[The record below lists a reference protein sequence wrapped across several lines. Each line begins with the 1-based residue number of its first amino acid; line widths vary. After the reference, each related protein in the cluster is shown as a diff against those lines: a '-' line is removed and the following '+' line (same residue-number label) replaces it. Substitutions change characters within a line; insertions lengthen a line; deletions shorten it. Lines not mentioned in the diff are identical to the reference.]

1 LALPVVIDTTSVT
14 AEVGGV
20 RILDS
25 PDLGVVPGQVVAVV
39 GPSGSGKSTLLRI
52 LTGVQV
58 PTSGS
63 VTIDGV
69 ELTRLSVGARA
80 AFRRDRLGVVF
91 QDPELLDELSVAENA
106 ALPIVLAGRPRRE
119 ALALARE
126 QLARVGLASLVDGS
140 PQTLSRGEAMRVAVA
155 RALVAGPRA
164 VIADEPTASLDR
176 TNALTIARLLVDNA
190 RAAGAATVIASHDPG
205 VVALCD
211 DVIDLRSEARVTRS

>member
-1 LALPVVIDTTSVT
+1 MALPVVIETTTLT
-14 AEVGGV
+14 ADVGGV

-25 PDLGVVPGQVVAVV
+25 PGLSVAPGQVVAVV

-58 PTSGS
+58 PTSGT

-91 QDPELLDELSVAENA
+91 QDPELLEELSVAENA
-106 ALPIVLAGRPRRE
+106 ALPIVLGGRPRRE
-119 ALALARE
+119 ALVLARD
-126 QLARVGLASLVDGS
+126 QLARVGLVSQVDGS

-155 RALVAGPRA
+155 RALVSGPRA

-190 RAAGAATVIASHDPG
+190 RAAGAATVIASHDPE
-205 VVALCD
+205 VVTLCD
-211 DVIDLRSEARVTRS
+211 EVVDLRAEARVPRS

>member
-1 LALPVVIDTTSVT
+1 MIEACAVT
-14 AEVGGV
+14 AEVRGV

-25 PDLGVVPGQVVAVV
+25 PDLSVAPGQVVAVV

-58 PTSGS
+58 PTTGS

-69 ELTRLSVGARA
+69 ELTRLPVGARA
-80 AFRRDRLGVVF
+80 TFRRDRLGVVF
-91 QDPELLDELSVAENA
+91 QDPELLDELSVAENVG
-106 ALPIVLAGRPRRE
+106 LPIVLAGRPRRE

-126 QLARVGLASLVDGS
+126 QLARVGLASQADGS

-176 TNALTIARLLVDNA
+176 SNALSIARLLVDNA
-190 RAAGAATVIASHDPG
+190 RAAGAATVVASHDPE
-205 VVALCD
+205 VMALCD
-211 DVIDLRSEARVTRS
+211 RVVDLRSEARAARS